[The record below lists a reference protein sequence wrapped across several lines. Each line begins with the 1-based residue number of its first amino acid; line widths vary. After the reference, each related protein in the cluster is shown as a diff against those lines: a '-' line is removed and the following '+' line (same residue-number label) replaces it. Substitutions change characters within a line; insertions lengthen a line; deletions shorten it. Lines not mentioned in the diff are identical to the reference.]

1 MPTLICANTFARH
14 KCAWKIQSMGKAI
27 LTYYIWEGVLVG
39 HMDGNFIQ
47 ISAVSGGGGGEWV
60 GLR

>member
-1 MPTLICANTFARH
+1 
-14 KCAWKIQSMGKAI
+14 MGKAI
-27 LTYYIWEGVLVG
+27 LTYYIWEGVSVG